1 MLFCPSFVSLHRV
14 NITAFYNLIC
24 WLYLIVPMFV
34 YFFLILTH
42 GPFFSPLVFK
52 VVVLIDLNILHK
64 KCYIFIFIYWVMEA
78 KEEDDIIPEW
88 WNVLSS
94 ISWHCQSRAISNQV
108 HGIILPD
115 QVKWAS
121 AVATAVSLELQC
133 LILLFSHSSCLF
145 ALFLSVHRNQ
155 RSVQQ
160 PCHRLNVKLP
170 CISVT
175 FELSLM

>member
-1 MLFCPSFVSLHRV
+1 
-14 NITAFYNLIC
+14 
-24 WLYLIVPMFV
+24 MFV
-34 YFFLILTH
+34 YLFLILTH
-42 GPFFSPLVFK
+42 SPFFSPLVFK
-52 VVVLIDLNILHK
+52 VVVLIDLSVLYN
-64 KCYIFIFIYWVMEA
+64 KCYILIFIYWVMEA

-94 ISWHCQSRAISNQV
+94 ISWHCQSRTISNQV

-160 PCHRLNVKLP
+160 PCHRLNVKTALCFCYFWTQPHVSSQDSDGMQPCSLP
-170 CISVT
+170 GCSKDGL
-175 FELSLM
+175 ESSSW